1 MLRSIRDKV
10 NVLKEDDRR
19 KIYEAEFEFRDIHS
33 VSYSELMYIISAIPK
48 RDKISIHLSTESE
61 DYYTVCRNSSEEEY
75 LKFIDGIYGSDT
87 ISAKL
92 EIDKSISEEKLSI
105 YNFRSFSEEII
116 NLPIEE
122 FMRVFA
128 RFFEESS
135 KRMIFELFDSTNI
148 FYTKT
153 MCFIP
158 TGNMSTLCEFDR
170 NRRLQE
176 CRETSYFY
184 NMSSYELLPD
194 DFKIE
199 VGYAENPFEKIFS
212 KVVTILSTGY
222 IASNFMLQSSA
233 IQYQIM
239 GQRSVDYTY
248 KYDEVKG
255 NFTLY
260 RIYDWIY
267 SGGNSIDKAIIARN
281 IICLHCKYEPLF
293 NMDEKV
299 MSSIQSNYN
308 LYLKDNVTQYLELKN
323 KVAEYICD
331 VVSRTGEYATE
342 LLDRFKTNMIA
353 IFGFLFSVVIANI
366 VSAQPVSN
374 IFTRDITAI
383 MEVVLAGSLIYL
395 FICYKQSKYQ
405 IEKVYDSYNKLKTA
419 YQGILD
425 DHDIQECFDNDSILN
440 EMKKTIERSQK
451 KSLLVWICIL
461 IVLFVAIEAISAA
474 PVVAPIIKIVV
485 NDIGNII
492 MSLIK

>member
-1 MLRSIRDKV
+1 MLQSISDKI
-10 NVLKEDDRR
+10 NILKEEDRR
-19 KIYEAEFEFRDIHS
+19 MIYEAEFTFRDIHS
-33 VSYSELMYIISAIPK
+33 VSYSALMDIVSAIPA
-48 RDKISIHLSTESE
+48 RDKISIYLSTEAE
-61 DYYTVCRNSSEEEY
+61 DYYTVSRNSSEEEY
-75 LKFIDGIYGSDT
+75 LEFIENTYDGDS

-92 EIDKSISEEKLSI
+92 EIKKAISDEKLSI
-105 YNFRSFSEEII
+105 YNFQSFSAEII
-116 NLPIEE
+116 SLSIEE
-122 FMRVFA
+122 VMRVFA
-128 RFFEESS
+128 RFFRESS
-135 KRMIFELFDSTNI
+135 QRMIFELFDFTNI

-158 TGNMSTLCEFDR
+158 HGNMSTLCEFDR
-170 NRRLQE
+170 KRRLQE

-199 VGYAENPFEKIFS
+199 VGYANNPFAELFS
-212 KVVTILSTGY
+212 KLATILSTGY
-222 IASNFMLQSSA
+222 IASNFMLQTSI

-239 GQRSVDYTY
+239 GQRSVDYAY
-248 KYDEVKG
+248 RYDEIRG
-255 NFTLY
+255 NSTIY

-281 IICLHCKYEPLF
+281 IICLHCKYEPLL

-323 KVAEYICD
+323 KVAEYVCD
-331 VVSRTGEYATE
+331 IVSRTGEYATE

-425 DHDIQECFDNDSILN
+425 HHDIQECFDNDSILN

-451 KSLLVWICIL
+451 NSLFVWICIL
-461 IVLFVAIEAISAA
+461 IVLFVAIEAISAS
-474 PVVAPIIKIVV
+474 PVVWPIIEIVV
-485 NDIGNII
+485 NAIGNTIK
-492 MSLIK
+492 SLIK